1 MTRRFPQWLRPW
13 TLVKIG
19 LSVGIVVGLLYYTR
33 YKNPQTFDDLWTQP
47 KKWGY
52 LALAT
57 VACSAATLL
66 TFVRWYYLVRA
77 LEMPFHFR
85 DAMRISFLG
94 YLFNMA
100 PTGIV
105 GGDLLKAI
113 MVARQQHGRRAQA
126 VATVVVDRIIG
137 LYVLFVVAAVAV
149 LAIGLQR
156 AAEIETRW
164 VANITLLIA
173 ATSSLGLAMLFIP
186 GITNGRLTRSLGRLP
201 KIGHILA
208 SLIDAVRMYRRKV
221 HVLANA
227 CLMSVVVH
235 SLFTVGVYFIA
246 CGLFEQVLP
255 VSTHFVV
262 MPLSAAMGA
271 IPLSMGPFEIMLQ
284 FLYPRMPA
292 PPGVVATGAQGLIV
306 ALAYRIITLVF
317 AAVGVC
323 YYLAARREVAEV
335 IEEAEHESA
344 TDDPPETASATEI
357 ASVPLG
363 NSPRAV

>member
-1 MTRRFPQWLRPW
+1 MTKRILHWLRPA
-13 TLVKIG
+13 TLIKVT
-19 LSVGIVVGLLYYTR
+19 LSLGIVAFLLYYTR
-33 YKNPQTFDDLWTQP
+33 DKNPEAFDDLWARP
-47 KKWGY
+47 KQWGY

-57 VACSAATLL
+57 AACSAATLL

-77 LEMPFHFR
+77 LDMPFRFR
-85 DAMRISFLG
+85 EAMRISFLG

-105 GGDLLKAI
+105 GGDLLKAV
-113 MVARQQHGRRAQA
+113 MVARQQRKRRAQA

-137 LYVLFVVAAVAV
+137 LYVLFVVAAAAV

-156 AAEIETRW
+156 APEPDIRSA
-164 VANITLLIA
+164 ANITLLVTA
-173 ATSSLGLAMLFIP
+173 GSTVALAMLFIP

-201 KIGHILA
+201 KIGHVLE

-221 HVLANA
+221 HVLVNA
-227 CLMSVVVH
+227 SLMSVAVH
-235 SLFTVGVYFIA
+235 SLFTLGVYLIA

-255 VSTHFVV
+255 LTTHFVV
-262 MPLSAAMGA
+262 MPISAAMGV
-271 IPLSMGPFEIMLQ
+271 IPLSLGPFEFMLQ

-292 PPGVVATGAQGLIV
+292 PPGVVATAAQGLIV
-306 ALAYRIITLVF
+306 ALAYRIITLLF

-335 IEEAEHESA
+335 IEEAEHE
-344 TDDPPETASATEI
+344 PEAEGEADGASTVA
-357 ASVPLG
+357 VP
-363 NSPRAV
+363 V